1 MNTIIRW
8 CLGNRTIVILFLLI
22 VMGAGGIATVG
33 LDQELLPDIS
43 FPGVFI
49 LTADPGASP
58 QVVDREISQTM
69 SSALSG
75 MPGETHVTT
84 ISSSGFSTVQVQFGL
99 DTSVKEDLDQVNQRL
114 SRLNLPTTASKPI
127 VQTFSFSALP
137 SLTYSIAA
145 TDKDLV
151 RLTKEAKE
159 VIAPAIL
166 SAPGVGQ
173 VNVVGGEQQAIT
185 ITLDPLRLAARG
197 ISGAQVQQALGAA
210 QVDLPAGQ
218 SLEGS
223 KLLPVEVTGE
233 IKTADQLRALVVGV
247 SPASAGKSPVPV
259 TIADI
264 ATVRELSAPVNGIS
278 RTDGNPSLAIQVT
291 KSSGVSAVTMSKD
304 VRAKMAGLRIS
315 PADRVSILNDAADG
329 IKSSLNGLIQAGL
342 LGALLAILVIF
353 LFLRSVRATLVT
365 AVSLPASVLVAL
377 LGTGLTGYSLN
388 VLTLAGLTIAIGRI
402 VDDAIVVLENSY
414 RHLQEGEDPMTA
426 AFHGASEVATPVLST
441 TLTTV
446 AVFLPIGLV
455 GGIISKFFLPFS
467 VTVTIALLASLLV
480 AVTVVPVLVSFFLQ
494 RLVATRGEGRLVGGY
509 RPLLGWS
516 LARGRNKA
524 IVLVTAVVILGLSL
538 ATLTRVPVNFF
549 SFGGSTVL
557 SGSVTLDPGTT
568 ADETSARLAD
578 FETFAQQDPQV
589 KLINVTVASSNFQ
602 GLTLASVTNSAS
614 ISIQLKDGNQAKA
627 ALARLKVKLD
637 DLYGADRSQLGFVSN
652 GPPTSNFSVTLA
664 GRNEAA
670 LRDASQAI
678 VSALRSN
685 TDLTNPKSDLSI
697 ATPELLVQVDSA
709 RASARGLAPQTIAF
723 AVAQALSPRP
733 LGTLGV
739 GGPVVT
745 IRVDP
750 AATTADRLGLL
761 PLGPGTTLAD
771 VATIS
776 KSQAPS
782 SITRQDGFRQVVVSA
797 EFLTQDTNGASSRA
811 TAALNKVTL
820 PAGVQ
825 LSTGGASQ
833 SISDSFGSMFK
844 AIGVA
849 VAIVFLI
856 LVIFFRSV
864 VTPFVIL
871 LTMPLALIGSSL
883 GLFITQQ
890 PLGLPALLG
899 LLMVFGIVVSNA
911 ILLVDFTE
919 KSGART
925 IREALML
932 AGSARLRPIIMTAIA
947 TVVALLPVASG
958 VGGEGGLIGQS
969 LAVVVE
975 GGLISSTA
983 LTLLV
988 IPVVYTLLKRRREV
1002 AVVSSP
1008 VEAAD

>member
-1 MNTIIRW
+1 MQTIIRW
-8 CLGNRTIVILFLLI
+8 CLGNRSVVILFLLI
-22 VMGAGGIATVG
+22 VMGAGGIAAAG
-33 LDQELLPDIS
+33 LDQELLPDIT

-58 QVVDREISQTM
+58 QVVDREISQPM

-75 MPGETHVTT
+75 MPGETHVNAT
-84 ISSSGFSTVQVQFGL
+84 SSSGFSTVQVQFGL
-99 DTSVKEDLDQVNQRL
+99 DTAVKEDVDQVNQRL
-114 SRLNLPTTASKPI
+114 GRINLPATAGRPI

-137 SLTYSIAA
+137 SITYSIAA

-151 RLTKEAKE
+151 RLTREARE
-159 VIAPAIL
+159 IIAPALL

-197 ISGAQVQQALGAA
+197 IGGAQVQQALSAA

-223 KLLPVEVTGE
+223 KVLPVEVFGE
-233 IKTADQLRALVVGV
+233 LRTADQLRSLVIGA
-247 SPASAGKSPVPV
+247 SPATPSRPPVPV
-259 TIADI
+259 TVADI
-264 ATVRELSAPVNGIS
+264 ATVTEVSSPVNGIS
-278 RTDGNPSLAIQVT
+278 RTDGNPSLAVQVT
-291 KSSGVSAVTMSKD
+291 KSSGTSAVNVSRD
-304 VRAKMAGLRIS
+304 VRAKMVGLTLN
-315 PADRVSILNDAADG
+315 ANDRVSILNDAAEG

-353 LFLRSVRATLVT
+353 LFLRSIRATLVT
-365 AVSLPASVLVAL
+365 AVTLPASVLVAL

-480 AVTVVPVLVSFFLQ
+480 AITVVPVLVSFFLQ
-494 RLVATRGEGRLVGGY
+494 KVVARQGEGRLVAGY

-524 IVLVTAVVILGLSL
+524 IVLVTAAVVLGLSL
-538 ATLTRVPVNFF
+538 TSLTRVPVNFF

-557 SGSVTLDPGTT
+557 SGSVTLDPGTS
-568 ADETSARLAD
+568 AEETSARLAD
-578 FETFAQQDPQV
+578 FEAFAQQDPQV
-589 KLINVTVASSNFQ
+589 KLVNVAIANSNFQ
-602 GLTLASVTNSAS
+602 GLTLATVTNRAS
-614 ISIQLKDGNQAKA
+614 VSILLKDSGQAKV
-627 ALARLKVKLD
+627 ALGRLKKKLA
-637 DLYGADRSQLGFVSN
+637 DLYGADRAQLAFVSN

-664 GRNEAA
+664 GRDDSSLRQASDQVVTA
-670 LRDASQAI
+670 LRA
-678 VSALRSN
+678 N
-685 TDLTNPKSDLSI
+685 PDLSNPKSDLSL
-697 ATPELLVQVDSA
+697 ATPELLVQVDSSKA
-709 RASARGLAPQTIAF
+709 AARGLAPQTVAF

-733 LGTLGV
+733 LGTLGS
-739 GGPVVT
+739 GGPPVT

-750 AATTADRLGLL
+750 AATTSDRLGLL

-771 VATIS
+771 VATIT
-776 KSQAPS
+776 KSQTPS
-782 SITRQDGFRQVVVSA
+782 SITRQDGVRQVTVSA
-797 EFLTQDTNGASSRA
+797 DFTTQDTNGASARA
-811 TAALNKVTL
+811 TADLKKVSM
-820 PAGVQ
+820 PAGVD
-825 LSTGGASQ
+825 LATGGASQ

-849 VAIVFLI
+849 IAIVFLI
-856 LVIFFRSV
+856 LVMFFRSV

-883 GLFITQQ
+883 ALFITQQ

-919 KSGART
+919 RSGART
-925 IREALML
+925 IREALLL

-947 TVVALLPVASG
+947 TVVALLPVATG

-988 IPVVYTLLKRRREV
+988 IPVVYTLLKRRRERM
-1002 AVVSSP
+1002 AIANP
-1008 VEAAD
+1008 VQAAD